1 MATSVLVTR
10 PAGQADELLRALA
23 QAGYASVHHQ
33 PMLELV
39 PLKELAAAQRQH
51 VLDLDCYQHVIFI
64 SSNAVRFGLEC
75 IADYW
80 PQLPSGINWY
90 AIGDATARILE
101 ARGLSPLSPK
111 EQINSEGLLA
121 LPELAQVAGQRVL
134 IVKGTGGRKTL
145 RETLHQREARV
156 DELACYRRVCPEM
169 ASGSLAELLFR
180 KAVDVVMISS
190 GEGLHNMLTLLSD
203 KESTNFRDI
212 GLVVPS
218 PRVAK
223 LAQQAGFNDVVTA
236 ANASDAAML
245 QALQQWRAGD

>member
-75 IADYW
+75 IEDYW

-121 LPELAQVAGQRVL
+121 LPELVHPTQR
-134 IVKGTGGRKTL
+134 IGGGKRGWIEGIQKLFQLLLVIRCERNFKNWRVHPEDL
-145 RETLHQREARV
+145 REH
-156 DELACYRRVCPEM
+156 
-169 ASGSLAELLFR
+169 G
-180 KAVDVVMISS
+180 
-190 GEGLHNMLTLLSD
+190 
-203 KESTNFRDI
+203 
-212 GLVVPS
+212 
-218 PRVAK
+218 
-223 LAQQAGFNDVVTA
+223 
-236 ANASDAAML
+236 
-245 QALQQWRAGD
+245 

>member
-1 MATSVLVTR
+1 
-10 PAGQADELLRALA
+10 
-23 QAGYASVHHQ
+23 
-33 PMLELV
+33 
-39 PLKELAAAQRQH
+39 
-51 VLDLDCYQHVIFI
+51 
-64 SSNAVRFGLEC
+64 
-75 IADYW
+75 
-80 PQLPSGINWY
+80 
-90 AIGDATARILE
+90 
-101 ARGLSPLSPK
+101 
-111 EQINSEGLLA
+111 